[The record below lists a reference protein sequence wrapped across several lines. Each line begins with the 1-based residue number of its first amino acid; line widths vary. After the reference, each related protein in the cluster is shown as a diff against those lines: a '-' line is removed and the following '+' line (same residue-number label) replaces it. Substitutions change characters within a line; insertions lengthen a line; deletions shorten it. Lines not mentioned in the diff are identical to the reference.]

1 MVIKVGVGAN
11 LYFSHTTESTV
22 ETRYST
28 AF

>member
-22 ETRYST
+22 DTR
-28 AF
+28 